1 MNNKIQEFNKWLV
14 DESIDI
20 NIIQYVIELNEDYF
34 QIDIEFIDDFMDL
47 VDKDECCVN
56 HAILQKYGVSALSN
70 GSNDVK
76 KLIERNKGRIDQ
88 DYTVRH
94 LADREDYSHKIEYFL
109 HPTFFKKILI
119 RSQNTEKYADY
130 YILLEKCIKYYN
142 DYQIMKLKHTIEENN
157 KLKLLKLKKQDT
169 LDRFIIVYDKSRMIF
184 PYGFIRG
191 SPKNLRETLNDLH
204 LTEDD
209 FLLNITVPS
218 QTNFSKRVTEEL
230 KDKFKREKVYVN
242 KTTKQKYY
250 EEEDDDGPA
259 FEDNELWTCSVT
271 RWFKLN
277 SNITID
283 DFINLVKN
291 LNDERFC

>member
-1 MNNKIQEFNKWLV
+1 
-14 DESIDI
+14 
-20 NIIQYVIELNEDYF
+20 
-34 QIDIEFIDDFMDL
+34 MDL
-47 VDKDECCVN
+47 VDKEGFVI
-56 HAILQKYGVSALSN
+56 HHEKMMKYGVLAKTSDSSQVLRILKSYDFEEGIDYSCELAELDHSSKN
-70 GSNDVK
+70 KIIYMLTQDVFK
-76 KLIERNKGRIDQ
+76 MILMRNKNTKS
-88 DYTVRH
+88 Y
-94 LADREDYSHKIEYFL
+94 AKYF
-109 HPTFFKKILI
+109 
-119 RSQNTEKYADY
+119 
-130 YILLEKCIKYYN
+130 ILLEKCIKYYN
-142 DYQIMKLKHTIEENN
+142 DYQIMKLKHTIDENN

-259 FEDNELWTCSVT
+259 FENNELWTCSVT